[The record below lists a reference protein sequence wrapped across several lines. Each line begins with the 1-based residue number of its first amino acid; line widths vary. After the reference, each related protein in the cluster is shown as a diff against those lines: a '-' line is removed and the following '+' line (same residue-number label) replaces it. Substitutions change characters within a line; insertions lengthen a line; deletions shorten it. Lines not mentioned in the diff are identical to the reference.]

1 MWNGASMERSR
12 SPLKAVCDAGPIIHL
27 DEIEVLYL
35 IEDFQ
40 EILLCPT
47 VINEVQTKRS
57 NLFAK
62 INPPFVVLPH
72 AFATDQTLI
81 AMCRALS
88 LDTGESEA
96 LALME
101 RDPAAIFLTDDSA
114 ARMVA
119 ERMGYKVHGTI
130 GILLRSIRRNQLN
143 PKEVLGLLD
152 RLPLKCSLFVKLSLL
167 DEIKLRVKDESHS

>member
-27 DEIEVLYL
+27 DEIGVLYL

-40 EILLCPT
+40 EILLCPA
-47 VINEVQTKRS
+47 VISEVQTKRP

-62 INPPFVVLPH
+62 ISPPFVLLPR
-72 AFATDQTLI
+72 AFPTDQTLI
-81 AMCRALS
+81 AMCRALL

-101 RDPAAIFLTDDSA
+101 SNPAAIFLTDDSA

-152 RLPLKCSLFVKLSLL
+152 SLPQKCSLFIKPSLL
-167 DEIKLRVKDESHS
+167 DEIKLRVKDEFHL

>member
-1 MWNGASMERSR
+1 MERSK

-27 DEIEVLYL
+27 DEIGVLYL

-40 EILLCPT
+40 EILLCPA
-47 VINEVQTKRS
+47 VINEVQRRRPK
-57 NLFAK
+57 LFVK
-62 INPPFVVLPH
+62 ITPPFVISPH
-72 AFATDQTLI
+72 AFPTDQTLI

-88 LDTGESEA
+88 LDTGEFEA

-101 RDPAAIFLTDDSA
+101 KDPAAIFLTDDSA

-130 GILLRSIRRNQLN
+130 GILLRSIRRSQLN

-152 RLPLKCSLFVKLSLL
+152 GLPKKCSLFIKPSLL
-167 DEIKLRVKDESHS
+167 DEIKLRVKDEFHL